1 MKKFIVAILAI
12 LYISTSTG
20 ATLHLHYCMGKL
32 VEWGFLHNKEEKC
45 SKCGMKKSGKSDK
58 GCCRDEHKQIKLEK
72 DQKTPESAFQMI
84 QGAPVTVP
92 ASFIEMPSP
101 YFPLLTAVNPI
112 SHSPPRSCGI
122 AVYIRNCVFLI

>member
-72 DQKTPESAFQMI
+72 DQKTPESAFQMM
-84 QGAPVTVP
+84 QVLSLAVPV
-92 ASFIEMPSP
+92 SIIEMPLQNFSSVP
-101 YFPLLTAVNPI
+101 AVNPI